1 VVSPFLATLAGPDR
15 VLGVT
20 VNGEQLQFRVAA
32 VAQRFPGIPQDV
44 TSDFLVVDR
53 PALES
58 ALNTSTPGTGFA
70 SELWLETPQSRRAA
84 VEARLGKPPF
94 TALAVSSRSKLE
106 HSLRAEPVARAA
118 LAMLETAALTALLLA
133 LLGLVLGTISER
145 RDEAAELFDLE
156 AQGVAPASLR
166 RQLRL
171 RASLAGLA
179 GALGGALTGLLL
191 SLLVVR
197 FVELTANATA
207 PEPPLQLAPDWPLIA
222 LTALGAAIAGAV
234 LVSAATWQ
242 AFRGR
247 VPARYGEAA

>member
-1 VVSPFLATLAGPDR
+1 
-15 VLGVT
+15 
-20 VNGEQLQFRVAA
+20 
-32 VAQRFPGIPQDV
+32 
-44 TSDFLVVDR
+44 
-53 PALES
+53 
-58 ALNTSTPGTGFA
+58 
-70 SELWLETPQSRRAA
+70 
-84 VEARLGKPPF
+84 
-94 TALAVSSRSKLE
+94 
-106 HSLRAEPVARAA
+106 
-118 LAMLETAALTALLLA
+118 MLETAALTAIVLA
-133 LLGLVLGTISER
+133 LLGLVLGAVSER

-179 GALGGALTGLLL
+179 GAVGGVATGLLL

-222 LTALGAAIAGAV
+222 LAALAVALAAIACVA
-234 LVSAATWQ
+234 AATWH

-247 VPARYGEAA
+247 VPARYGETA